1 MPINALGLFDGGSL
15 VMTRQDPASRT
26 HNAKFGSAA
35 ENVVRSHRRVIMLSL
50 EFIRKAIEQA
60 LAAA

>member
-1 MPINALGLFDGGSL
+1 MLNRALGLFGGGSL
-15 VMTRQDPASRT
+15 VMTRQDKASRT

-35 ENVVRSHRRVIMLSL
+35 ENVVRVCRRVIMLSL
-50 EFIRKAIEQA
+50 EFIRNAIEQS